1 MALVLVSLNGIIST
15 NVETIRNNET
25 MISEKDTINKIER
38 VAKKIFTS
46 IKFVKVLRVY
56 KEKDLLKRKPDLE
69 IQIQNRNGSK
79 YKIIFEVKST
89 GQPRFSRMAVSQ
101 LRELISNRENLYGVF
116 ASTFISEDS
125 QQICKDSG
133 IGFLDLGGNCFFNFD
148 NIYISVEGRTNPY
161 PTTRSLKTIF
171 YPKSSR
177 ALRVLLQNPGKS
189 WFVKGLAIEAEISI
203 GQASLIKN
211 RLLEYEYIDT
221 VKIGKKVKFKLIRW
235 EKLLDEWV
243 KNYSYK
249 KNIINNYYS
258 PQDIKTIENNISS
271 YLNPKRDNYAFT
283 LTSGASLAAPFLRY
297 NRAFIYFQGS
307 SEKLAKDLGF
317 KKVTSGPNISIIQPY
332 DEGVFYS
339 LQKIEGKKVVS
350 DIQLYLDLTGYK
362 ERGEEAAKF
371 LLDQRIRKKW

>member
-1 MALVLVSLNGIIST
+1 
-15 NVETIRNNET
+15 
-25 MISEKDTINKIER
+25 MISEKDTIKKIEK

-46 IKFVKVLRVY
+46 INFVKVLKVNVY
-56 KEKDLLKRKPDLE
+56 KEKKLLKRKPDLE

-79 YKIIFEVKST
+79 YKIVFEVKST
-89 GQPRFSRMAVSQ
+89 GQPRFARMAVNQ
-101 LRELISNRENLYGVF
+101 LREFISNRGDLYGVF

-133 IGFLDLGGNCFFNFD
+133 VGFLDLGGNCFLNFD
-148 NIYISVEGRTNPY
+148 NIYISVEGRRNPY
-161 PTTRSLKTIF
+161 PTTRPLKTIF
-171 YPKSSR
+171 NSKSSR

-189 WFVKGLAIEAEISI
+189 WFVKDLAIEAEISI

-221 VKIGKKVKFKLIRW
+221 LKIGKKVKFKLIRW
-235 EKLLDEWV
+235 ENLLGEWV

-258 PQDIKTIENNISS
+258 LQDVKMIENNIAN
-271 YLNPKRDNYAFT
+271 YLNSKRNNYAFT
-283 LTSGASLAAPFLRY
+283 LTSGASLIAPFLRY
-297 NRAFIYFQGS
+297 NRVFLYFQGS
-307 SEKLAKDLGF
+307 IEKLAKDLDF

-332 DEGVFYS
+332 DEGIFYN
-339 LQKIEGKKVVS
+339 LQKIEGKKVIS
-350 DIQLYLDLTGYK
+350 DIQLYLDLTSYK
-362 ERGEEAAKF
+362 ERGEEAANF